1 MAKWILGSILVLA
14 VVLGGTCWYGYK
26 QVTEGGDTAEV
37 VMASTQERVFASLV
51 NTDSMAA
58 WMETTKISPVS
69 RDLVPGDTL
78 RVRGTMNVRGQI
90 GTKVNGDAYM
100 QWVIRDI
107 QAPSLIIMEM
117 VDDSLG
123 RAVMSRRDEISMR
136 NDSVV
141 VRSTFSSELMDSV
154 RTAEADSSK
163 MAGSVLGG
171 VRKLMVGG
179 ARLLTQSQL
188 ERLKARV
195 ETP

>member
-1 MAKWILGSILVLA
+1 MAKWILGGLLVLA

-26 QVTEGGDTAEV
+26 QVTAGGDTAEV

-58 WMETTKISPVS
+58 WMETTNISPLG

-78 RVRGTMNVRGQI
+78 RVRGTMRVRGQI
-90 GTKVNGDAYM
+90 GTKVDGAADM

-107 QAPSLIIMEM
+107 QAPSLIVMEM

-141 VRSTFSSELMDSV
+141 VRSIFSSELMDSV

-171 VRKLMVGG
+171 VHKLMVGG
-179 ARLLTQSQL
+179 ARMMTQSQL

>member
-1 MAKWILGSILVLA
+1 MLKWILGGLLVLA
-14 VVLGGTCWYGYK
+14 VALGGTCWYGYK

-58 WMETTKISPVS
+58 WMETTKISPAG

-78 RVRGTMNVRGQI
+78 RLRGTLRMSGQI
-90 GTKVNGDAYM
+90 GTKVDGMTDM

-107 QAPSLIIMEM
+107 QAPSLIVMEM
-117 VDDSLG
+117 VDDSAG

-141 VRSTFSSELMDSV
+141 VRSVFASELMDSL
-154 RTAEADSSK
+154 RTAGTDSSRV
-163 MAGSVLGG
+163 AGSVMGG
-171 VRKLMVGG
+171 VQKIMVGG
-179 ARLLTQSQL
+179 ARMMQQSQL
-188 ERLKARV
+188 EQLKARV
-195 ETP
+195 EKP

>member
-1 MAKWILGSILVLA
+1 MLKWILGGLLVLA

-26 QVTEGGDTAEV
+26 QVTDGGDTAEV

-58 WMETTKISPVS
+58 WMETTNISPLS

-78 RVRGTMNVRGQI
+78 RVRGTMRVRGQI
-90 GTKVNGDAYM
+90 GTKVDGAADM

-107 QAPSLIIMEM
+107 QAPSLIVMEM

-141 VRSTFSSELMDSV
+141 VRSIFSSELMDSV

-171 VRKLMVGG
+171 VHKLMVGG
-179 ARLLTQSQL
+179 ARMMTQSQL
-188 ERLKARV
+188 EQLKARV